1 MKRASTQIM
10 ALAMGLMAT
19 GLVMAGSAQAEES
32 RRIPP
37 DPNVKLQGFI
47 CRNVNPY
54 NEETPVICRGRAN
67 RNDVRYF
74 YAFRGAGGSL
84 FYRDSTTGQT
94 LAAGSEGSTNL
105 LTPGI
110 INIQVPSNSTG
121 GGIQIRPEGST
132 GIQVLPNT
140 PNQGGGIQ
148 IRPNNSGSTNTQPG
162 QGVII
167 IKPNN

>member
-1 MKRASTQIM
+1 M
-10 ALAMGLMAT
+10 ALAMGLMAS

-84 FYRDSTTGQT
+84 FYRDSVTGQI
-94 LAAGSEGSTNL
+94 LAAGSEGTNL

-110 INIQVPSNSTG
+110 PGISIQVPPYTSG

-132 GIQVLPNT
+132 GIQVLPST
-140 PNQGGGIQ
+140 PSQGGGIQ
-148 IRPNNSGSTNTQPG
+148 IRPDHSGSINTQPG

-167 IKPNN
+167 IKPSR